1 MSEKNIQK
9 QILENNHNRIEIND
23 LKKEDVVNVIQ
34 KNIHKMDAHNA
45 TAANLLSQGNIY
57 KSVEHMFTDGTGKK
71 LSYAE
76 MRYLYG

>member
-23 LKKEDVVNVIQ
+23 LKKEDVVNIIK

-57 KSVEHMFTDGTGKK
+57 KSVEHMFTDETGKP

-76 MRYLYG
+76 MRWRYG